1 MDWPL
6 LVRLLLWPYSA
17 VYGAAAR
24 LHAWLYRQGVYP
36 VKRLRVPVI
45 SVGNLTVGGTG
56 KTPMVFWLAERF
68 LSEKK
73 HVAILSRGYRGS
85 GGTSDEI
92 EMLKSRLGNRVA
104 FGVGP
109 DRHKEGLRLQKECP
123 IDVFL
128 LDDGFQHQ
136 ELARDVDIVLVDS
149 TRPLHKDHLIP
160 AGRLREPMSAISRAS
175 IVVFTRVHQA
185 PLVAPAIPKFPW
197 LPIFSAST
205 ALLGFKQVSD
215 GQSTFLEDNLPQ
227 PVFAFCGIA
236 NPEAFF
242 ADLERWGVK
251 VAGKLTF
258 RDHHGYADEDV
269 RKICKSAKES
279 GAEVVLT
286 TEKDLQ
292 NLAGKKF
299 SVPLYYCEIALDIR
313 GSEQLWKMISESLAF
328 SAGVS
333 S

>member
-1 MDWPL
+1 MNWPL
-6 LVRLLLWPYSA
+6 LVRLFLWPYSV
-17 VYGAAAR
+17 VYGAAVR

-36 VKRLRVPVI
+36 VKRLSVPVI

-56 KTPMVFWLAERF
+56 KTPMVLWLAERF

-92 EMLKSRLGNRVA
+92 EMMKNRLGNRVA

-109 DRHKEGLRLQKECP
+109 DRHKEGLRLQKEHP

-149 TRPLHKDHLIP
+149 TRSLHKEHLLP
-160 AGRLREPMSAISRAS
+160 AGMLREPMSAISRAS
-175 IVVFTRVHQA
+175 VVVFTRVHQA
-185 PLVAPAIPKFPW
+185 PFVAPAIQEFPK
-197 LPIFSAST
+197 LPIFPAST
-205 ALLGFKQVSD
+205 KLLAFKQVCEAE
-215 GQSTFLEDNLPQ
+215 STGVAANLPQ
-227 PVFAFCGIA
+227 PVFAFCGIG

-242 ADLERWGVK
+242 ADLERWDVIL
-251 VAGKLTF
+251 AGKSNF
-258 RDHHGYADEDV
+258 RDHHAYTDEDV
-269 RKICKSAKES
+269 QKICKSAKES
-279 GAEVVLT
+279 GAVAVLT

-292 NLAGKKF
+292 NLTNKKF
-299 SVPLYYCEIALDIR
+299 SLPLYFCAIALDIQ
-313 GSEQLWKMISESLAF
+313 GSAQFWKAITQLLAARTGGSL
-328 SAGVS
+328 
-333 S
+333 

>member
-6 LVRLLLWPYSA
+6 VVRLFLWPYSA

-36 VKRLRVPVI
+36 VKRLSVPVI

-56 KTPMVFWLAERF
+56 KTPMVLWLAERF

-73 HVAILSRGYRGS
+73 HVGILSRGYRGS

-109 DRHKEGLRLQKECP
+109 DRHKEGMYLQKEHP

-149 TRPLHKDHLIP
+149 TRPLHREHLLP
-160 AGRLREPMSAISRAS
+160 AGRLREPVSAISRAS
-175 IVVFTRVHQA
+175 IVVFTRVQRA
-185 PLVAPAIPKFPW
+185 PLGAPEIQKFPR
-197 LPIFSAST
+197 LPIFPAVT
-205 ALLGFKQVSD
+205 KLLRFKQISA
-215 GQSTFLEDNLPQ
+215 GTSTGVEDLPQ
-227 PVFAFCGIA
+227 PVFAFCGIG
-236 NPEAFF
+236 NPKSFF

-251 VAGKLTF
+251 VAGKSTF
-258 RDHHGYADEDV
+258 RDHHAYADEDV
-269 RKICKSAKES
+269 RRICKSAKES
-279 GAEVVLT
+279 GAVAVLT

-292 NLAGKKF
+292 NLASKKF
-299 SVPLYYCEIALDIR
+299 SLPLYCCEIALDIPD
-313 GSEQLWKMISESLAF
+313 SAQFWSVITQLLAARTGASL
-328 SAGVS
+328 
-333 S
+333 